1 MGKAGILP
9 DVTGSFSY
17 WRHQKDTALKTQDWD
32 TMSLALNH
40 MNGALEIEYRIQT
53 DTEEWNNQRDDY
65 IVWKC
70 NNCTTKEKKVINKGE
85 EDQYIKEIVVPTCSD
100 RKLIKIFTVK
110 CNDVIALLSNSKTK
124 KMWICPK
131 CKNESAVK
139 SVETQLRK
147 HMKPH
152 YRGVIYEE
160 PIRPFTGLQRRRGT
174 YPREMRLWGTRYSIE
189 LERKLAIYRIEYI
202 RVNGE
207 DMSDGGYQDK
217 GDTN

>member
-1 MGKAGILP
+1 
-9 DVTGSFSY
+9 
-17 WRHQKDTALKTQDWD
+17 
-32 TMSLALNH
+32 MSLALNH

-53 DTEEWNNQRDDY
+53 DTEAWNKQRDDY

-70 NNCTTKEKKVINKGE
+70 NNCTTKETKIINKGE
-85 EDQYIKEIVVPTCSD
+85 EDEYVKEIDVPTCSE
-100 RKLIKIFTVK
+100 RKDIKIFSEK
-110 CNDVIALLSNSKTK
+110 CSEAIAFFLNSKTR
-124 KMWICPK
+124 KMWICPN
-131 CKNESAVK
+131 CKNESSVK

-160 PIRPFTGLQRRRGT
+160 PMRPNTGLQRRRGT
-174 YPREMRLWGTRYSIE
+174 YPKDMRIWGTRYSIE

-207 DMSDGGYQDK
+207 DMSDSGYQDK
-217 GDTN
+217 GDKE